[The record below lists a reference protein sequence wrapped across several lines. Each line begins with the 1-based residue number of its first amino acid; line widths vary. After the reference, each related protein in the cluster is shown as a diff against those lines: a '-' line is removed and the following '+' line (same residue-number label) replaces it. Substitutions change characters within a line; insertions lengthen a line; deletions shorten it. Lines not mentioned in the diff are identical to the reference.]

1 MKYLVT
7 GSEMQQYDANT
18 TEYFHTPSLLL
29 MECAAFSLSEEIKQS
44 IQPSDSVL
52 IVCGTGNNGADGLAC
67 ARMLLLE
74 NYNVHVFLAGDE
86 QKATLQFKTQEQI
99 FKAYGFS
106 FINSISA
113 DARFD
118 LIVDAIFGVGL
129 RREIS
134 GDFYQLIETL
144 NSMSGQKLAVDMP
157 SGVSADNGA
166 VLGIAFRAD
175 ITVTFAFEKAGMY
188 LWPGNEYVGRIICRK
203 IGITERSFFDRI
215 PKIRALEPSDLDMLS
230 KRPSHSNKGTFGR
243 LLLIAGCKN
252 MAGAAALSAKAA
264 YAAGCGLVR
273 IYTPEENRIIL
284 QTLVPEAVITTYSSS
299 QDVCQTLPDAMKWAD
314 AIVCG
319 PGLGTGICS
328 SQIVDTVIHSADIP
342 VVFDADALNLIAV
355 KTDCLRMPHAEFIMT
370 PHPGEMSR
378 LTGRPICDFCNDLIR
393 TASDFSEKY
402 QVVCVLKDEHTVTAL
417 PDGKVYLNL
426 SGNNGMATAGSG
438 DVLSGITGSLL
449 AQGESTEFSASMA
462 VYLHGMAGDKMLCD
476 TGYRGMTA
484 SDLMIGLNKIFAER
498 KL

>member
-29 MECAAFSLSEEIKQS
+29 MECAAFSLSEEIKQA

-99 FKAYGFS
+99 FEAYGFS

-203 IGITERSFFDRI
+203 IGITERSFFGRI
-215 PKIRALEPSDLDMLS
+215 PKIRSLEPSDLDMLS

-273 IYTPEENRIIL
+273 IYTPEENRVIL

-355 KTDCLRMPHAEFIMT
+355 KTDCLLMPHAEFIMT

>member
-1 MKYLVT
+1 
-7 GSEMQQYDANT
+7 
-18 TEYFHTPSLLL
+18 
-29 MECAAFSLSEEIKQS
+29 
-44 IQPSDSVL
+44 
-52 IVCGTGNNGADGLAC
+52 
-67 ARMLLLE
+67 
-74 NYNVHVFLAGDE
+74 
-86 QKATLQFKTQEQI
+86 
-99 FKAYGFS
+99 
-106 FINSISA
+106 
-113 DARFD
+113 
-118 LIVDAIFGVGL
+118 
-129 RREIS
+129 
-134 GDFYQLIETL
+134 
-144 NSMSGQKLAVDMP
+144 
-157 SGVSADNGA
+157 
-166 VLGIAFRAD
+166 
-175 ITVTFAFEKAGMY
+175 
-188 LWPGNEYVGRIICRK
+188 
-203 IGITERSFFDRI
+203 
-215 PKIRALEPSDLDMLS
+215 
-230 KRPSHSNKGTFGR
+230 
-243 LLLIAGCKN
+243 
-252 MAGAAALSAKAA
+252 MAGAAALSAKSA

-299 QDVCQTLPDAMKWAD
+299 QDVSQTLPDAMKWAD

>member
-29 MECAAFSLSEEIKQS
+29 MECAAFSLSEEIKQA

-86 QKATLQFKTQEQI
+86 QKATLQFQTQEQI

-328 SQIVDTVIHSADIP
+328 SQIVDIVIHSADIP

-449 AQGESTEFSASMA
+449 VQGESTEFSASMA

>member
-18 TEYFHTPSLLL
+18 TEYFRTPPLLL
-29 MECAAFSLSEEIKQS
+29 MECAAFSLSEEIKHT

-74 NYNVHVFLAGDE
+74 NYNVRVFIAGDE
-86 QKATLQFKTQEQI
+86 QKATSQFQTQKQI
-99 FKAYGFS
+99 FEAYGFS
-106 FINSISA
+106 FINSVRA
-113 DARFD
+113 DAHFN

-134 GDFYQLIETL
+134 GKLYQLIETL

-157 SGVSADNGA
+157 SGISADNGA
-166 VLGIAFRAD
+166 VLGIAFHAD
-175 ITVTFAFEKAGMY
+175 ITVTFAFEKVGMY

-215 PKIRALEPSDLDMLS
+215 PKIQSLESSDLEMLS

-264 YAAGCGLVR
+264 YATGCGLVR
-273 IYTPEENRIIL
+273 IFTPEENRTIL
-284 QTLVPEAVITTYSSS
+284 QTLIPEAVITTYSSVPDIS
-299 QDVCQTLPDAMKWAD
+299 STLPDALKWAD
-314 AIVCG
+314 AVVCG
-319 PGLGTGICS
+319 PGLGTGTCS
-328 SQIVDTVIHSADIP
+328 WEIVDTVIRNANTP

-355 KTDCLRMPHAEFIMT
+355 KTDCLMMPHAEFIMT

-378 LTGRPICDFCNDLIR
+378 LIDRPICDFRNDLIR
-393 TASDFSEKY
+393 TASGFSQKY

-438 DVLSGITGSLL
+438 DVLSGITGSML
-449 AQGESTEFSASMA
+449 AQGESAEFSASMA

-484 SDLMIGLNKIFAER
+484 SDLILGLNKIFAEK